1 MAVPY
6 SLSKAAVTDILQC
19 PDTVV
24 TTNLFEK
31 KPTIFLAGGISNC
44 PNWQEIAIAELKGLV
59 HGLVINPRR
68 DDFDTTNPAESMFQ
82 IHWEHKALEMSDILM
97 FWFPHDTLCPIT
109 LFELGKYLGSDKKI
123 IIGADPEYA
132 RLMCRFNHRS
142 CDRIFK
148 CTQVL
153 RQHCVTLSW
162 RSWNGMPTIGRTLLR
177 ISYA

>member
-132 RLMCRFNHRS
+132 RLTDVQIQSSIMRPNIQVHSSLEATLCHTQLAVMEWHANHRPNFTK
-142 CDRIFK
+142 D
-148 CTQVL
+148 
-153 RQHCVTLSW
+153 
-162 RSWNGMPTIGRTLLR
+162 
-177 ISYA
+177 